1 MRQEDLLEL
10 FRSIVEEDAII
21 ARLYRHFHLEKHYAL
36 KELDTIIQRGVTLGE
51 LQITH
56 TSDANQ
62 LFTNIDWALDNSYQE
77 ILATNQDQYVKLIFG
92 KVPALP
98 EFAKIFVDANNA

>member
-10 FRSIVEEDAII
+10 FRSIAEEDAII
-21 ARLYRHFHLEKHYAL
+21 ARLIRHFHLEKHYAL
-36 KELDTIIQRGVTLGE
+36 KELDTVIQRGVTLGE

-62 LFTNIDWALDNSYQE
+62 LFANI
-77 ILATNQDQYVKLIFG
+77 V
-92 KVPALP
+92 
-98 EFAKIFVDANNA
+98 